1 MSQSQLTATSKKK
14 ENKKVSKYQRL
25 KAELE
30 RIWGENVSVVSM
42 VIGAFGAVTPKLG
55 EWLKQISEI
64 TLETTVQRSKI
75 VGKAKVLCRTLRLL
89 HTENYRLTY
98 DIRSI
103 RITTIIKYF

>member
-55 EWLKQISEI
+55 EWLKQIPGIIS
-64 TLETTVQRSKI
+64 ETTFQKSTILGTAKI
-75 VGKAKVLCRTLRLL
+75 LHRTLRFQGLW
-89 HTENYRLTY
+89 
-98 DIRSI
+98 
-103 RITTIIKYF
+103 

>member
-1 MSQSQLTATSKKK
+1 M
-14 ENKKVSKYQRL
+14 L
-25 KAELE
+25 KLE
-30 RIWGENVSVVSM
+30 PERMWEVKASVVPV
-42 VIGAFGAVTPKLG
+42 VIGALGAVTPKLG